1 MAYKPTAPHP
11 LTALGCLYRFPPT
24 LLPSNTGEVG
34 IRTGYRLATSM
45 TALDDPAPSC
55 HLDMAELED
64 ARSSPFQYRCF
75 MVLSSVFSF
84 SLRRIPFHGHCDGVW
99 RASATEGARR
109 IWFVMDRGPL
119 RSGSIDFYS
128 SQTQHRCRTKISLW
142 PGSCLLAV
150 TVLLVGRPALV
161 SGRSWIVRLLFPVD
175 QVVSGALVAWQGG
188 IRNGKEGTKAYS
200 SCGEYR
206 RGSWPLVGKGR
217 PTGELTGRAC
227 TYPHGCCCWNTI
239 HVCTV

>member
-64 ARSSPFQYRCF
+64 ALSSPFQYRCF

-150 TVLLVGRPALV
+150 TVPWLAGLLLSAGGPGLFAFCFLLTRSSLERSLLGRVA
-161 SGRSWIVRLLFPVD
+161 SGTERREPRRTA
-175 QVVSGALVAWQGG
+175 VVES
-188 IRNGKEGTKAYS
+188 I
-200 SCGEYR
+200 GEDLGLWWAR
-206 RGSWPLVGKGR
+206 DAPQES
-217 PTGELTGRAC
+217 
-227 TYPHGCCCWNTI
+227 
-239 HVCTV
+239 